1 MTTQHEFMGCL
12 IVVDPKPEGFV
23 WMYDDGGLLTAGT
36 EFHTTRQ
43 QALQAA
49 KQEIQREQEAAQ

>member
-12 IVVDPKPEGFV
+12 IVVDQKLEGFA
-23 WMYDDGGLLTAGT
+23 WMYDDGAFLTAGT
-36 EFHTTRQ
+36 EFYPSRQ

-49 KQEIQREQEAAQ
+49 KQEIQREQEAAR